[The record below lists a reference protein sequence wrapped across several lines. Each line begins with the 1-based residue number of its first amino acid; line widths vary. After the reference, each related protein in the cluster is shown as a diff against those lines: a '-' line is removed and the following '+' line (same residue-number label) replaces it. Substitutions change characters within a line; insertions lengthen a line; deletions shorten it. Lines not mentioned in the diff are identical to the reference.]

1 MEWGNIK
8 AARAAFFVLF
18 YELNGTEK
26 RMKPQDI
33 DKKHPNT
40 SRNCTKLKAY
50 VKELTRAY
58 AIVYTSVVNKGVFT

>member
-1 MEWGNIK
+1 MKKE
-8 AARAAFFVLF
+8 
-18 YELNGTEK
+18 E
-26 RMKPQDI
+26 KPQDI
-33 DKKHPNT
+33 DKKYSNT

>member
-1 MEWGNIK
+1 
-8 AARAAFFVLF
+8 
-18 YELNGTEK
+18 
-26 RMKPQDI
+26 MKPQDI

-58 AIVYTSVVNKGVFT
+58 AIVYTSVVNEGEFTCNYNKIPVLFFFLSRKLDWTYAE